1 MFEGTDTRKAE
12 YSFHDMIREQKMK
25 VASLN
30 FLQSLFY
37 IK

>member
-1 MFEGTDTRKAE
+1 MFEGTATRPAE

-25 VASLN
+25 VASLI
-30 FLQSLFY
+30 FSQSLLY